1 MKFSRLQKS
10 LSNQN
15 ITAENEIP
23 VAFSGGPDSI
33 FLTEGLIK
41 LGYKPLLIYINYHDS
56 PTVYIEEK
64 IVKQYSQIN
73 KLKLIEHE
81 VNIPDNVN
89 FEDEARKI
97 RYKFFS
103 DVIKIHPNKFILTAH
118 HKNDDIETMILQINR
133 NNIVDYYGLKEKNDI
148 FGVTVIRPIL
158 NYTKLEIIEYLT
170 KNNISFYDDPTNY
183 EQERQRNILRANL
196 KNIDYNHYNNLKISL
211 NQKVKEEK
219 NKIKNI
225 ANCKYISKKI
235 YSTLSDNEKKRLL
248 NFLLNYNLGYSNS
261 NLINICLMR
270 LKSNKSFEENL
281 KNNISLFQD
290 KNNFFFGTTTD
301 KRNYSYII
309 EKEGYYKF
317 KEFDIEIKLG
327 NFNIKDF
334 PIFIETPK
342 QKDIIE
348 TNIKQNNVIKFLK
361 HHNVPNFLINIFPII
376 KNKDKKIIYVPFYED
391 IIENK
396 IKINLKLITLKE
408 HKDGK
413 DVLVFYPF

>member
-148 FGVTVIRPIL
+148 FGVTVIRPVL

-170 KNNISFYDDPTNY
+170 KNSISFYDDPTNY

-196 KNIDYNHYNNLKISL
+196 KNIDYNHYKNLKISL

-225 ANCKYISKKI
+225 ANGKYISKKI
-235 YSTLSDNEKKRLL
+235 YSTLNDNEKKRLL

>member
-73 KLKLIEHE
+73 RLKLIEHE

-170 KNNISFYDDPTNY
+170 KNNIYFYDDPTNY

-219 NKIKNI
+219 DKIKNI
-225 ANCKYISKKI
+225 ANSKYISKKI

>member
-103 DVIKIHPNKFILTAH
+103 DVIKINSNKFILTAH

-196 KNIDYNHYNNLKISL
+196 KNIDYNHYKNLKISL

-225 ANCKYISKKI
+225 ANGKYISKKI
-235 YSTLSDNEKKRLL
+235 YSTLNDNEKKRLL

>member
-196 KNIDYNHYNNLKISL
+196 KNIDYNHYKNLKISL

-225 ANCKYISKKI
+225 ANGKYISKKI

>member
-73 KLKLIEHE
+73 RLKLIEHE

-103 DVIKIHPNKFILTAH
+103 DIIKIHPNKAH

-196 KNIDYNHYNNLKISL
+196 KNIDYNHYKNLKISL

-219 NKIKNI
+219 DKIKNI
-225 ANCKYISKKI
+225 ANGKYISKKI

>member
-219 NKIKNI
+219 DKIKNI
-225 ANCKYISKKI
+225 ANSKYISKKI

>member
-73 KLKLIEHE
+73 RLKLIEHE

-183 EQERQRNILRANL
+183 EQERQRNILRTNL
-196 KNIDYNHYNNLKISL
+196 KNIDYNHYKNLKISL

-225 ANCKYISKKI
+225 ANGKYISKKI
-235 YSTLSDNEKKRLL
+235 YSTLNDNEKKRLL

>member
-103 DVIKIHPNKFILTAH
+103 NVIKIHPNKFILTAH

-196 KNIDYNHYNNLKISL
+196 KNIDYNHYKNLKISL

-225 ANCKYISKKI
+225 ANGKYISKKI
-235 YSTLSDNEKKRLL
+235 YSTLNDNEKKRLL

>member
-103 DVIKIHPNKFILTAH
+103 DVIKIQSNKFILTAH

-196 KNIDYNHYNNLKISL
+196 KNIDYNHYKNLKISL

-225 ANCKYISKKI
+225 ANGKYISKKI
-235 YSTLSDNEKKRLL
+235 YSTLNDNEKKRLL

>member
-41 LGYKPLLIYINYHDS
+41 LGYKPLLMYINYHDS

-196 KNIDYNHYNNLKISL
+196 KNIDYNHYKNLKISL

-225 ANCKYISKKI
+225 ANGKYISKKI
-235 YSTLSDNEKKRLL
+235 YSTLNDNEKKRLL

>member
-103 DVIKIHPNKFILTAH
+103 DVIKIHPNKFILAAH

-158 NYTKLEIIEYLT
+158 NYTKLEIIEYLI

-196 KNIDYNHYNNLKISL
+196 KNIDYNHYKNLKISL

-225 ANCKYISKKI
+225 ANGKYISKKI
-235 YSTLSDNEKKRLL
+235 YSTLNDNEKKRLL

>member
-10 LSNQN
+10 LLNQN

-196 KNIDYNHYNNLKISL
+196 KNIDYNHYKNLKISL

-225 ANCKYISKKI
+225 ANGKYISKKI

>member
-196 KNIDYNHYNNLKISL
+196 KNIDYNHYKNLKISL

-219 NKIKNI
+219 DKIKNI
-225 ANCKYISKKI
+225 ANGKYISKKI
-235 YSTLSDNEKKRLL
+235 YSTLNDNEKKRLL

-348 TNIKQNNVIKFLK
+348 TNIKQNNVIKFFK

>member
-196 KNIDYNHYNNLKISL
+196 KNIDYNHYKNLKISL

-225 ANCKYISKKI
+225 ANGKYISKKI
-235 YSTLSDNEKKRLL
+235 YSTLNDNEKKRLL

-290 KNNFFFGTTTD
+290 KNNFFFGTITD

>member
-73 KLKLIEHE
+73 RLKLIEHE

-196 KNIDYNHYNNLKISL
+196 KNIDYNHYKNLKISL

-219 NKIKNI
+219 DKIKNI
-225 ANCKYISKKI
+225 ANGKYISKKI
-235 YSTLSDNEKKRLL
+235 YSTLNDNEKKRLL

>member
-73 KLKLIEHE
+73 RLKLIEHE

-103 DVIKIHPNKFILTAH
+103 DIIKIHPNKFILTAH

-196 KNIDYNHYNNLKISL
+196 KNIDYNHYKNLKISL

-219 NKIKNI
+219 DKIKNI
-225 ANCKYISKKI
+225 ANGKYISKKI

>member
-103 DVIKIHPNKFILTAH
+103 YVIKIHPNKFILTAH

-196 KNIDYNHYNNLKISL
+196 KNIDYNHYKNLKISL

-225 ANCKYISKKI
+225 ANGKYISKKI
-235 YSTLSDNEKKRLL
+235 YSTLNDNEKKRLL

>member
-196 KNIDYNHYNNLKISL
+196 KNIDYNHYKNLKISL

-225 ANCKYISKKI
+225 ANGKYISKKI

-281 KNNISLFQD
+281 KNNLSLFQD

-327 NFNIKDF
+327 IFNIKDF

>member
-158 NYTKLEIIEYLT
+158 NYTKLEIIKYLT

-196 KNIDYNHYNNLKISL
+196 KNIDYNHYKNLKISL

-225 ANCKYISKKI
+225 ANGKYISKKI
-235 YSTLSDNEKKRLL
+235 YSTLNDNEKKRLL

>member
-1 MKFSRLQKS
+1 MK
-10 LSNQN
+10 
-15 ITAENEIP
+15 
-23 VAFSGGPDSI
+23 
-33 FLTEGLIK
+33 
-41 LGYKPLLIYINYHDS
+41 
-56 PTVYIEEK
+56 
-64 IVKQYSQIN
+64 
-73 KLKLIEHE
+73 
-81 VNIPDNVN
+81 
-89 FEDEARKI
+89 
-97 RYKFFS
+97 
-103 DVIKIHPNKFILTAH
+103 
-118 HKNDDIETMILQINR
+118 
-133 NNIVDYYGLKEKNDI
+133 
-148 FGVTVIRPIL
+148 
-158 NYTKLEIIEYLT
+158 
-170 KNNISFYDDPTNY
+170 
-183 EQERQRNILRANL
+183 
-196 KNIDYNHYNNLKISL
+196 
-211 NQKVKEEK
+211 
-219 NKIKNI
+219 
-225 ANCKYISKKI
+225 
-235 YSTLSDNEKKRLL
+235 KKRLL

-281 KNNISLFQD
+281 KNNLSLFQD

-327 NFNIKDF
+327 IFNIKDF

>member
-103 DVIKIHPNKFILTAH
+103 DVIKNHPNKFILTAH

-196 KNIDYNHYNNLKISL
+196 KNIDYNHYKNFKISL

-225 ANCKYISKKI
+225 ANGKYISKKI
-235 YSTLSDNEKKRLL
+235 YSTLNDNEKKRLL

>member
-196 KNIDYNHYNNLKISL
+196 KNIDYNHYKNLKNSL
-211 NQKVKEEK
+211 NQKIKEEK

-225 ANCKYISKKI
+225 ANGKYISKKI
-235 YSTLSDNEKKRLL
+235 YSTLNDNEKKRLL

-270 LKSNKSFEENL
+270 LKCNKSFEENL

>member
-170 KNNISFYDDPTNY
+170 KNNIYFYDDPTNY

-196 KNIDYNHYNNLKISL
+196 KNIDYNHYKNLKISL

-219 NKIKNI
+219 DKIKNI
-225 ANCKYISKKI
+225 ANGKYISKKI

>member
-196 KNIDYNHYNNLKISL
+196 KNIDYNHYKNLKISL

-225 ANCKYISKKI
+225 ANGKYISKKI
-235 YSTLSDNEKKRLL
+235 YSTLNDNEKKRLL

-290 KNNFFFGTTTD
+290 KNNFFFGATTD

-327 NFNIKDF
+327 IFNIKDF

>member
-103 DVIKIHPNKFILTAH
+103 DVIKNHPNKFILTAH

-133 NNIVDYYGLKEKNDI
+133 NNIVDYYGIKEKNDI

-196 KNIDYNHYNNLKISL
+196 KNIDYNHYKNLKISL

-225 ANCKYISKKI
+225 ANGKYISKKI
-235 YSTLSDNEKKRLL
+235 YSTLNDNEKKRLL

>member
-196 KNIDYNHYNNLKISL
+196 KNIDYNHYKNLKISL

-225 ANCKYISKKI
+225 ANGKYISKKI

-248 NFLLNYNLGYSNS
+248 NFLLNYNLVYSNS

-281 KNNISLFQD
+281 KNNLSLFQD

-327 NFNIKDF
+327 IFNIKDF

>member
-73 KLKLIEHE
+73 RLKLIEHE

-196 KNIDYNHYNNLKISL
+196 KNIDYNHYKNLKISL

-219 NKIKNI
+219 DKIKNI
-225 ANCKYISKKI
+225 ANGKYISKKI
-235 YSTLSDNEKKRLL
+235 YSTLNDNEKKRLL

-334 PIFIETPK
+334 PIFIETSK

-413 DVLVFYPF
+413 DVLAFYPF

>member
-196 KNIDYNHYNNLKISL
+196 KNIDYNHYKNLKISL

-225 ANCKYISKKI
+225 ANGKYISKKI
-235 YSTLSDNEKKRLL
+235 YSTLNDNEKKRLL

-408 HKDGK
+408 YKDGK

>member
-73 KLKLIEHE
+73 RLKLIEHE

-196 KNIDYNHYNNLKISL
+196 KNIDYNHYKNLKISL

-225 ANCKYISKKI
+225 ANDKYISKKI
-235 YSTLSDNEKKRLL
+235 YSTLNDNEKKRLL

>member
-196 KNIDYNHYNNLKISL
+196 KNIDYNHYKNLKISL

-225 ANCKYISKKI
+225 ANGKYISKKI
-235 YSTLSDNEKKRLL
+235 YSTLNDNEKKRLL

-413 DVLVFYPF
+413 DVLVFYHF

>member
-225 ANCKYISKKI
+225 ANGKYISKKI

>member
-103 DVIKIHPNKFILTAH
+103 GVIKIHPNKFILTAH

-196 KNIDYNHYNNLKISL
+196 KNIDYNHYKNLKISL

-225 ANCKYISKKI
+225 ANGKYISKKI

-281 KNNISLFQD
+281 KNNLSLFQD

-327 NFNIKDF
+327 IFNIKDF

>member
-225 ANCKYISKKI
+225 ANGKYISKKI

-408 HKDGK
+408 HKDRK

>member
-103 DVIKIHPNKFILTAH
+103 DVIKNHPNKFILTAH

-196 KNIDYNHYNNLKISL
+196 KNIDYNHYKNLKISL

-225 ANCKYISKKI
+225 ANGKYISKKI
-235 YSTLSDNEKKRLL
+235 YSTLNDNEKKRLL

-290 KNNFFFGTTTD
+290 KNNLFFGATTD

>member
-183 EQERQRNILRANL
+183 EQERKRNILRANL
-196 KNIDYNHYNNLKISL
+196 KNIDYNHYKNLKISL

-219 NKIKNI
+219 EKIKNI
-225 ANCKYISKKI
+225 ANGKYISKKI
-235 YSTLSDNEKKRLL
+235 YSTLNDNEKKRLL

>member
-103 DVIKIHPNKFILTAH
+103 DVIKIHSNKFILTAH

-196 KNIDYNHYNNLKISL
+196 KNIDYNHYKNLKISL

-225 ANCKYISKKI
+225 ANGKYISKKI
-235 YSTLSDNEKKRLL
+235 YSTLNDNEKKRLL
-248 NFLLNYNLGYSNS
+248 NFLLNYNLGYSNR

>member
-103 DVIKIHPNKFILTAH
+103 DVIKNHPNKFILTAH

-158 NYTKLEIIEYLT
+158 NYTKLEMIEYLT

-196 KNIDYNHYNNLKISL
+196 KNIDYNHYKNLKISL

-225 ANCKYISKKI
+225 ANGKYISKKI
-235 YSTLSDNEKKRLL
+235 YSTLNDNEKKRLL

>member
-196 KNIDYNHYNNLKISL
+196 KNIDYNHYKNLKISL

-225 ANCKYISKKI
+225 ANGKYISKKI
-235 YSTLSDNEKKRLL
+235 YSTLNDNEKKRLL

-361 HHNVPNFLINIFPII
+361 HHNVPNFFINIFPII

>member
-196 KNIDYNHYNNLKISL
+196 KNIDYNHYKNLKISL

-225 ANCKYISKKI
+225 ANGKYISKKI
-235 YSTLSDNEKKRLL
+235 YSTLNDNEKKRLL

-290 KNNFFFGTTTD
+290 KNNFFFGATTD

>member
-103 DVIKIHPNKFILTAH
+103 DAIKIHPNKFILTAH

-148 FGVTVIRPIL
+148 FGVTVIRPVL

-196 KNIDYNHYNNLKISL
+196 KNIDYNHYKNLKISL

-225 ANCKYISKKI
+225 ANGKYISKKI
-235 YSTLSDNEKKRLL
+235 YSTLNDNEKKRLL